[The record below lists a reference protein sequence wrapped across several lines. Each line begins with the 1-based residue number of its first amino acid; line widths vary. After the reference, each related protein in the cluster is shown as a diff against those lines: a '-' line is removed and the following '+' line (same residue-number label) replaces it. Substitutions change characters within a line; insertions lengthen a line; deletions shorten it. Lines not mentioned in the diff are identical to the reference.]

1 MTHVAVSR
9 SAEILLSPL
18 LRRECIKNTLRI
30 CRKTGK
36 RAERTNATSCAQF
49 AALPLVK
56 PVVWF
61 ARAVVNWHSRF
72 VAKSGVPGL
81 MSNSLLFCFARE
93 KRQFRRRLK
102 CLPVIT
108 WDPRIKLKKIYII
121 RIYPLQDVTHGNIEM
136 QKKITLKWI
145 VLWRQNQLVMIP
157 GAAHHLWFAVGKK
170 EERISYG
177 SVNNFHDSN
186 AKNLGMV

>member
-36 RAERTNATSCAQF
+36 RAERTNATSGAQF

-108 WDPRIKLKKIYII
+108 WDPRIKLKKSILSGYSHY
-121 RIYPLQDVTHGNIEM
+121 RMLHGNIEV
-136 QKKITLKWI
+136 QNKITLKWI

-157 GAAHHLWFAVGKK
+157 GAAHHLWFAVGKEK
-170 EERISYG
+170 ERIS
-177 SVNNFHDSN
+177 NEECR
-186 AKNLGMV
+186 